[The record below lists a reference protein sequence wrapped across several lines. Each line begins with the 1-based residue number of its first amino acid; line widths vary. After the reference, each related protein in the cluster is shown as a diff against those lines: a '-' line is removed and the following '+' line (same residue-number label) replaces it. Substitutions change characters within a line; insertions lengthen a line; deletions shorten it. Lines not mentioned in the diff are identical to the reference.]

1 MLGSYAYYYDN
12 GNNSNW
18 QMAQPPEL
26 SFAEKA
32 AGRNM
37 EREPQYTSGGASDR
51 WPPRYILR
59 FMLWDLNCEL
69 MLRVVGID
77 QS

>member
-18 QMAQPPEL
+18 QMAQSPEL
-26 SFAEKA
+26 SSAEKA
-32 AGRNM
+32 TGRKM
-37 EREPQYTSGGASDR
+37 EREPQYTSVGAGDR
-51 WPPRYILR
+51 WRTQY
-59 FMLWDLNCEL
+59 MLGYLNCEW
-69 MLRVVGID
+69 MLRVVCID